1 MPQITPTIDEFS
13 RSILIVDDDRIIVQL
28 LSAIFDKYG
37 FRVFEASDGLEG
49 WHVFNSELIDIVLT
63 DILMPG
69 LTGKELAYR
78 IRKRSPST
86 KIAVMTGGETEVAA
100 ELMHNGTA
108 DYFFLKP
115 FDIKSVCEMLAAE
128 TEAA

>member
-28 LSAIFDKYG
+28 LSAIFEKYG

-69 LTGKELAYR
+69 LTGKELAHR
-78 IRKRSPST
+78 IRKQSPGT
-86 KIAVMTGGETEVAA
+86 KIVVMTGGETEVAA
-100 ELMHNGTA
+100 ELMRNGTA

>member
-28 LSAIFDKYG
+28 LSAIFEKYG
-37 FRVFEASDGLEG
+37 FKVFEASDGLEG
-49 WHVFNSELIDIVLT
+49 WQVFNSELIDIVLT

-69 LTGKELAYR
+69 LTGKELAHR
-78 IRKRSPST
+78 IRKLSPST
-86 KIAVMTGGETEVAA
+86 KIAMMTGGETEVAA
-100 ELMHNGTA
+100 ELMNNGKA